1 MNQTINFAID
11 LGTTNSLIAKYN
23 AGNVEIFKNP
33 ANLKETLPSVVAFR
47 KERIIV
53 GDKARELVEKDP
65 SNVVSLFKRKMG
77 TDESF
82 FIKNLNDTRSPIQL
96 SATVLRELKNFVYSG
111 ETVPSVVITIPASF
125 DTIQSNAT
133 KKAGYEAG
141 FQEVVLLQEPIAASL
156 AFANKTEEGVNI
168 DGQWLVYDLGGGTF
182 DVALVR
188 FEEGEMR
195 VMDHEGDNFL
205 GGLDFD
211 SLIIEQIIVPFLR
224 SQGDFGDVLKEMK
237 SSDGRYNKLYYVLR
251 YKAEEAKIMLSS
263 AASAEIEFEI
273 EDLDGEEH
281 EFVCPISRESFERCI
296 REKIE
301 GTVEMIRSI
310 LERNALHSSEIEQI
324 ILIGGSTYIPLIK
337 KMIAEEL
344 QITVNQSVDPT
355 NAVVVGAAHFAGG
368 KNRKIEADALP
379 PTAKPSNAAPNVFL
393 KTAYQKATHDREEY
407 FMAEVTGMTIGLFY
421 RIIRQDG
428 GYYSGQKALP
438 SRIAEVLPLVPNML
452 NTFSIKMTDA
462 NGNVV
467 SCNVE
472 HIDIVQGKFTLY
484 GQPLPNDICVEI
496 DDFQNNTTKLEVVFE
511 KNALLP
517 LKKTLMRTVSKTINK
532 GSKDN
537 LIINVLEGSR
547 YSNPSVCLPLGI
559 IEFKGEDLTMNLV
572 KGSDVEIVLEV
583 SESRD
588 LKIQAVLLMTDQ
600 EMTDIFNPSVRAV
613 NLGKLETE
621 VTELLSYARRE
632 LVNLER
638 EELFKEAAKTQK
650 CIHDLEEIKSQLRQ
664 TNDKDST
671 DLRFQLEERKRK
683 LAQLLDSL
691 IKDRNAESIKN
702 DYFEA
707 KHFCEVSLERG
718 TPLHKERY
726 ERAIANER
734 TFLASNN
741 GNLIKSKEKEL
752 YQLAWT
758 INQNDPVFIINLF
771 HYYQFL
777 DDYLDERKAK
787 HYISL
792 GEKALERQNYQ
803 ELKSILYQL
812 DALRPDEKR
821 AEEKIKGTGL
831 G

>member
-1 MNQTINFAID
+1 MSQTINFAID

-23 AGNVEIFKNP
+23 AGKVEIFKNP
-33 ANLKETLPSVVAFR
+33 ASLKETLPSVVAFR
-47 KERIIV
+47 KERVIV

-77 TDESF
+77 TDDSF

-111 ETVPSVVITIPASF
+111 ETVSSVVITIPASF

-156 AFANKTEEGVNI
+156 AFANKTEEGTDI

-237 SSDGRYNKLYYVLR
+237 NSDGRYNKLYYVLR

-263 AASAEIEFEI
+263 TASTEIEFEI

-281 EFVCPISRESFERCI
+281 ELVCPISRESFERCI
-296 REKIE
+296 RGKIE

-310 LERNALHSSEIEQI
+310 LERNDLHSSEIQQI
-324 ILIGGSTYIPLIK
+324 ILIGGSTYIPLVK
-337 KMIAEEL
+337 KTIAEAL

-368 KNRKIEADALP
+368 KNRKIEADTP
-379 PTAKPSNAAPNVFL
+379 AKNAQQSNAAPSVFL

-407 FMAEVTGMTIGLFY
+407 FMADVSGSTMGVLY
-421 RIIRQDG
+421 RIIRQGG
-428 GYYSGQKALP
+428 GYDSGQKAL
-438 SRIAEVLPLVPNML
+438 SGRIAEVLPLVPNTL
-452 NTFSIKMTDA
+452 NTFSIRLTDA
-462 NGNVV
+462 NGNVM

-472 HIDIVQGKFTLY
+472 SIEIVQGKFTLH
-484 GQPLPNDICVEI
+484 GQPLPNDICIEV
-496 DDFQNNTTKLEVVFE
+496 DDFHNNTTKLEVVFE

-532 GSKDN
+532 GSNDN
-537 LIINVLEGSR
+537 LLINVLEGSR
-547 YSNPSVCLPLGI
+547 YATPSACLPLGI
-559 IEFKGEDLTMNLV
+559 IEFKGTDLTMNLV
-572 KGSDVEIVLEV
+572 KGSDVEIVLEI

-600 EMTDIFNPSVRAV
+600 EMADIFNPSARAV

-621 VTELLSYARRE
+621 VTELLQYARRE
-632 LVNLER
+632 LVSLER
-638 EELFKEAAKTQK
+638 EELFKEAGKTQK
-650 CIHDLEEIKSQLRQ
+650 CITELEEIRSQLRQ

-683 LAQLLDSL
+683 LAQLLDNL
-691 IKDRNAESIKN
+691 LKDRSAESVKN

-707 KHFCEVSLERG
+707 KRFCEYSLERG
-718 TPLHKERY
+718 TPLHRTRY
-726 ERAIANER
+726 ESAITNER
-734 TFLASNN
+734 AFLASNN
-741 GNLIKSKEKEL
+741 ANLIKSKEKEL
-752 YQLAWT
+752 YQLAWI
-758 INQNDPVFIINLF
+758 INQNDPQFIINLF
-771 HYYQFL
+771 HHYQFL

-787 HYISL
+787 HYINL

-803 ELKSILYQL
+803 ELKSIIYQL

-821 AEEKIKGTGL
+821 AEERIKGTGL